1 MRSKI
6 LVVCFA
12 ISAMAY
18 AVLSASFIGI
28 GDAISA
34 AIIAFI
40 AGIFFTIM
48 LVVIELPPEHLVE
61 KGVDM

>member
-1 MRSKI
+1 
-6 LVVCFA
+6 
-12 ISAMAY
+12 MAY